1 MWSSKIERKWL
12 FPVIIFSILCILF
25 LVTSLTMSIA
35 HSMQS
40 INSIFF
46 FLPFH
51 PNANRTSMAFAE
63 TKAPP
68 SPSPDPSATYAPS
81 IPRFAYFISGSKGD
95 LEKLW
100 RTLFA
105 LYHPINQYVVHLDLE
120 SPAEERLELASRIE
134 KHPMFSEIGNVFMI
148 VKANMVTYRGPSM
161 VANTLH
167 ACAILLKR
175 SKDWDWFINLSAS
188 DYPLVTQDDL
198 ISTFSGLDRNLN
210 FIEYTSKLGWKFEKR
225 AMPLIVDPG
234 LYMSTKSDVFWV
246 NPKRTLPTAFKL
258 FTGSA
263 WTVLS
268 RGLVEYVIW
277 AWDNLPR
284 ILLMYY
290 TNFISSPEGYFQ
302 TIVCNVP
309 DYAEKTVNHDL
320 HYISWDVPPKQHP
333 HTLSLNDTAKIF
345 ASNAAFARKFNQDDP
360 VLDVIDKKLLHR
372 KKGRFTPGGWCS
384 DKTKCSKVGDPREI
398 KPGPGSQRL
407 ASLLA
412 KLSNGGRLLTNSQ
425 CE

>member
-1 MWSSKIERKWL
+1 MGSSNIEKKWI
-12 FPVIIFSILCILF
+12 FPLIIFSFLCILF
-25 LVTSLTMSIA
+25 LATSLTMSVA

-51 PNANRTSMAFAE
+51 LNENRTSMAFAE
-63 TKAPP
+63 TTVPP
-68 SPSPDPSATYAPS
+68 SPSPDPSTTPSAPS
-81 IPRFAYFISGSKGD
+81 IPRFAYLISGSKGD
-95 LEKLW
+95 LEQLW

-105 LYHPINQYVVHLDLE
+105 LYHPINQYIVHLDLE
-120 SPAEERLELASRIE
+120 SPAEERMELASRIE

-148 VKANMVTYRGPSM
+148 VKANMVTYRGPTM

-167 ACAILLKR
+167 ACALLLKR

-198 ISTFSGLDRNLN
+198 ISIFSGLDRNLN
-210 FIEYTSKLGWKFEKR
+210 FVEYTSKLGWKFQKR

-234 LYMSTKSDVFWV
+234 LYNSTKGDVFWV
-246 NPKRTLPTAFKL
+246 NPERTLPTAFKL

-268 RGLVEYVIW
+268 RGLVEYIIW
-277 AWDNLPR
+277 GWDNLPR

-309 DYAEKTVNHDL
+309 EYAEKTVNHDL
-320 HYISWDVPPKQHP
+320 HYIAWDVPPKQHP
-333 HTLSLNDTAKIF
+333 HALSINDTQKIF
-345 ASNAAFARKFNQDDP
+345 ASNAAFARKFKKDDP
-360 VLDVIDKKLLHR
+360 VLDVIDKKLLRR
-372 KKGRFTPGGWCS
+372 KRGRFTPGGWCAEN
-384 DKTKCSKVGDPREI
+384 TKCFKVGDPREI

-407 ASLLA
+407 LSLLA
-412 KLSNGGRLLTNSQ
+412 KLSEGGNLTRSQ